1 MDIIKTIK
9 NAIDSGKI
17 TIGTDTTLKY
27 MKVDK
32 LDSAIIA
39 ANCPKNI
46 RQNIE
51 NTAKLS
57 KSKIH
62 TFNGTSIELGACARK
77 PFSITVL
84 GLKK

>member
-39 ANCPKNI
+39 TNCPEDI
-46 RQNIE
+46 RHDIE
-51 NTAKLS
+51 KAAKLS